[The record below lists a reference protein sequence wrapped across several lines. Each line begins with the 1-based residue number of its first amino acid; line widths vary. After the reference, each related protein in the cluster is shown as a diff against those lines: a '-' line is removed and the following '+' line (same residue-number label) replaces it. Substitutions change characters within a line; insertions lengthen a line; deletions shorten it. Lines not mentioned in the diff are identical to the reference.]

1 VDPDTHHLGERAG
14 DDGPT
19 AARRAAPLTRR
30 ERLVVVGA
38 GLVPL
43 VVALVVLGVV
53 AGPLGAGPGE
63 VVVAALVYGGLLG
76 LAVAFVAVDRLQARQ
91 CPRCQQR
98 VGRGPATCP
107 VCGYDLATRPRYAC
121 DERHRA
127 YLDPGLCACGRRLHL
142 LPAAQGLGRQ
152 VVFMLKLGAWL
163 LALLLGIGVL
173 LQVLDL

>member
-1 VDPDTHHLGERAG
+1 MADDAHHLDERLG
-14 DDGPT
+14 DDGPV

-30 ERLVVVGA
+30 ERLVVAGA
-38 GLVPL
+38 GLVPVL
-43 VVALVVLGVV
+43 LALVVLGVI

-63 VVVAALVYGGLLG
+63 VVAATFVYGGLLG

-98 VGRGPATCP
+98 VGRQPASCP
-107 VCGYDLATRPRYAC
+107 VCGYDLEARPRYAC

-127 YLDPGLCACGRRLHL
+127 YLDPGRCECGRRLHQL
-142 LPAAQGLGRQ
+142 ARVRGLGRQ
-152 VVFMLKLGAWL
+152 VTFMLKLGGWL

-173 LQVLDL
+173 LQVLEL